1 VLFDLPPAFASVYS
15 IPSSSPLQLH
25 AVRLAASLSPA
36 PLRSGRRSIPSLHVS
51 VLSCFILCCGT
62 PRAPPI
68 STPTPVLSPCSVVA
82 ILGTKYQSTA
92 APECLV
98 RPVLR
103 PALAILARGVHRLLA
118 WAGFLAGRHRHSP
131 ALLFRAAEC
140 PGRQPQTTQ
149 DVGPR
154 WWWSRSSPFGR
165 LSPFVIRLLASSRS
179 CGYRSRHCGPSGL
192 KPVLLGLPSSHRDR
206 LRVNVS
212 APAASTQISLPSGL
226 STTRENGSAAQLSR
240 LKD

>member
-1 VLFDLPPAFASVYS
+1 VLFCVAEHPARPHS
-15 IPSSSPLQLH
+15 H
-25 AVRLAASLSPA
+25 ACLE
-36 PLRSGRRSIPSLHVS
+36 
-51 VLSCFILCCGT
+51 
-62 PRAPPI
+62 
-68 STPTPVLSPCSVVA
+68 PCSVVA

-103 PALAILARGVHRLLA
+103 PALAILARGGGVHRLIA

-140 PGRQPQTTQ
+140 PRREPQTTQ

-154 WWWSRSSPFGR
+154 RSRSSPSSR
-165 LSPFVIRLLASSRS
+165 LSLFVTRLLAPSRS
-179 CGYRSRHCGPSGL
+179 HGYRPQHRGPSDL
-192 KPVLLGLPSSHRDR
+192 KLVLLELSSPHRDR

-212 APAASTQISLPSGL
+212 APAASAQIPVPNGL
-226 STTRENGSAAQLSR
+226 LTTREMARRPSSQG
-240 LKD
+240 